1 MDMTARYEVP
11 ALFEIGGFSEKTRWV
26 SVGWLWDFRTT
37 FGG

>member
-1 MDMTARYEVP
+1 MSTNTPYETP

-26 SVGWLWDFRTT
+26 SVGWIPDLWTT